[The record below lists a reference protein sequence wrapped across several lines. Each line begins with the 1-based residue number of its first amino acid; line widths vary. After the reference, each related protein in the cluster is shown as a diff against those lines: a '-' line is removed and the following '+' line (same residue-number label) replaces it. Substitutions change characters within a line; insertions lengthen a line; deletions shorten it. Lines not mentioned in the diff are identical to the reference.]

1 MVYRYISKESKVVLL
16 WREFATELRERKLL
30 GIGVCVC
37 VCGGGGGGGRLEVYV
52 YETGV
57 WCDAKGFS

>member
-16 WREFATELRERKLL
+16 WREFATQLRERKLL
-30 GIGVCVC
+30 GIGVFVQ
-37 VCGGGGGGGRLEVYV
+37 GLEVYV